1 MRKGPLYNLVATLAF
16 ATMTALVKDARG
28 ELDPFAMVF
37 WRCVMAIPFG
47 LPVWGLRWK
56 IVSPAYVGVRTILGF
71 LAMTTIFTAAKD
83 LPLANLSLIGRLQP
97 VLVALFAPLIL
108 GAGERAP
115 RAAWLALG
123 VGVVSSVVM
132 LAPELR
138 AGGAWDA
145 VALALLSCLF
155 SAGAHIAIRGLGPRE
170 DPQALVFWFH
180 VGSAALACAATL
192 ALHGPAGLLP
202 SPELL
207 PILLLVGATAFV
219 GQTMMTLAYSFDR
232 AALVVAVTY
241 ADPVFAAIF
250 DTLFFAGPPPGR
262 VVVGG
267 LLVIAASLLVL
278 VDREKKPETARPP
291 PA

>member
-1 MRKGPLYNLVATLAF
+1 MRKGPLYNLAATFAF

-47 LPVWGLRWK
+47 LPL
-56 IVSPAYVGVRTILGF
+56 VGVRWKVVSPLYVGIRTLFGF
-71 LAMTTIFTAAKD
+71 CAMATLFAAAKD

-97 VLVALFAPLIL
+97 VLVALFAPIVL

-115 RAAWLALG
+115 RVVWIALG
-123 VGVVSSVVM
+123 VGLASSFVM
-132 LAPELR
+132 LAPEVHTAAWG
-138 AGGAWDA
+138 AGL
-145 VALALLSCLF
+145 LALVGCLF
-155 SAGAHIAIRGLGPRE
+155 SAAAHISIRGLGARE
-170 DPQALVFWFH
+170 DPQAVVFWFH
-180 VGSAALACAATL
+180 VGSALLALIFTL
-192 ALHGPAGLLP
+192 ALHGPGAILP
-202 SPELL
+202 SPSLL
-207 PILLLVGATAFV
+207 PMLVAIGATAFV

-241 ADPVFAAIF
+241 TDPVIAAIY

-262 VVVGG
+262 VIVGG
-267 LLVIAASLLVL
+267 ALVVATSLLVL
-278 VDREKKPETARPP
+278 VDRSGPAKAQAP